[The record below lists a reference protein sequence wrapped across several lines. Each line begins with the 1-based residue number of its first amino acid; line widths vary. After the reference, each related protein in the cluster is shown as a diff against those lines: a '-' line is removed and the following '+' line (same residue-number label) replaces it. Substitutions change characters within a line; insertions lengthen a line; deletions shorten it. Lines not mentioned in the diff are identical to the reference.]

1 MEDLLKV
8 GIIANTHGLR
18 GEVKVFPTTDDARR
32 FLDLETIIMD
42 TGREKKILTIEH
54 VKFFKNMV
62 ILKFKEFNHINDVE
76 KYRKKELFVTRDQAV
91 PLGENEYFIADLI
104 GLSAVSDEG
113 EELGKLSDVISS
125 AANDI
130 YVITKEGAPD
140 LLVPAIKQCIKKVDM
155 ERGSIEIHLLKGLR
169 EVNQK

>member
-1 MEDLLKV
+1 M
-8 GIIANTHGLR
+8 
-18 GEVKVFPTTDDARR
+18 
-32 FLDLETIIMD
+32 
-42 TGREKKILTIEH
+42 
-54 VKFFKNMV
+54 
-62 ILKFKEFNHINDVE
+62 
-76 KYRKKELFVTRDQAV
+76 
-91 PLGENEYFIADLI
+91 
-104 GLSAVSDEG
+104 
-113 EELGKLSDVISS
+113 ISS

>member
-1 MEDLLKV
+1 M
-8 GIIANTHGLR
+8 
-18 GEVKVFPTTDDARR
+18 
-32 FLDLETIIMD
+32 
-42 TGREKKILTIEH
+42 
-54 VKFFKNMV
+54 
-62 ILKFKEFNHINDVE
+62 ILKFKGLDDMNDALAL
-76 KYRKKELFVTRDQAV
+76 RKMELFVTRDQAV